1 MSEMKQT
8 VVSALDHLNPV
19 DLREIAE
26 SAQRLIVEKAASIWT
41 DAKAKIDE
49 VAAGLG
55 VSPQEM
61 VERVYPRVKS
71 AAKYA
76 DPSNSKRT
84 WTGRGHQPKW
94 LKEAISGGKKL
105 DDFLVDKPKGG
116 ELDSP
121 PESIG

>member
-8 VVSALDHLNPV
+8 VVNALDHLNPA

-41 DAKAKIDE
+41 DAKAKIDQ
-49 VAAGLG
+49 VAADLG

-61 VERVYPRVKS
+61 VDRIYPRVKS

-94 LKEAISGGKKL
+94 LKEAIANGKAL
-105 DDFLVDKPKGG
+105 DDFLAKK
-116 ELDSP
+116 
-121 PESIG
+121 PESID

>member
-8 VVSALDHLNPV
+8 VVSALDHLNPA

-49 VAAGLG
+49 VAAGFG

-61 VERVYPRVKS
+61 VERIYPRAKS
-71 AAKYA
+71 APKYA

-94 LKEAISGGKKL
+94 LKEAIANGGAL
-105 DDFLVDKPKGG
+105 NDFLVEK
-116 ELDSP
+116 S
-121 PESIG
+121 ESVD